1 MIGLVLKNIKNSI
14 MAYRNIYI
22 LLIVAQMVA
31 VLILFFVYGT
41 IISYDVAREEQKNEK
56 LYFNAFFIER
66 VQTQNLAKILPEI
79 LDEMEDRLNFVF
91 VGGKHEESEL
101 SITFHEEYHDGKFC
115 LSQDVFYE
123 ERLEAGRY
131 ITESEMNNGSK
142 VMIGYNVGEVGDTY
156 IIAGEEYEIVGLVGR
171 FPTEIEL
178 FIPMSSVNEEFTT
191 RTVQFLF
198 KDLPTQSDYDT
209 FVSVLKKYYGNNVEF
224 SEFEPMNVDEI
235 IAYNSI
241 IALALTIG
249 VVATLDTILV
259 YNYIIKKRKK
269 QMAIFWIN
277 GANRMHQTF
286 INELEVVLITI
297 FTAVVGV
304 AIFRLFIENILM
316 EVYEIG
322 ISIFSA
328 KAYGLMLLAYV
339 GCVVIG
345 SFVMRIINIGN
356 KSFEMRRR

>member
-1 MIGLVLKNIKNSI
+1 M
-14 MAYRNIYI
+14 
-22 LLIVAQMVA
+22 
-31 VLILFFVYGT
+31 
-41 IISYDVAREEQKNEK
+41 
-56 LYFNAFFIER
+56 
-66 VQTQNLAKILPEI
+66 
-79 LDEMEDRLNFVF
+79 
-91 VGGKHEESEL
+91 
-101 SITFHEEYHDGKFC
+101 
-115 LSQDVFYE
+115 
-123 ERLEAGRY
+123 
-131 ITESEMNNGSK
+131 
-142 VMIGYNVGEVGDTY
+142 
-156 IIAGEEYEIVGLVGR
+156 
-171 FPTEIEL
+171 
-178 FIPMSSVNEEFTT
+178 
-191 RTVQFLF
+191 
-198 KDLPTQSDYDT
+198 
-209 FVSVLKKYYGNNVEF
+209 EF

-328 KAYGLMLLAYV
+328 KVYGLMLLAYV

-345 SFVMRIINIGN
+345 SFVMTVINIGN